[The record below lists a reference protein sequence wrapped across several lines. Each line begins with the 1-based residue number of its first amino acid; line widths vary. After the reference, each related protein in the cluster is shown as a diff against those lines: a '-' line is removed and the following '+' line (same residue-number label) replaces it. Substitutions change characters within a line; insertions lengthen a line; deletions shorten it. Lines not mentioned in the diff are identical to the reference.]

1 MYILRSD
8 ECLIA
13 YYDTV
18 YGRQMSIIW
27 YNDGSVYCGEV
38 KDERRSGLGME
49 WVPGISIYYGLYRHN
64 YREGYGVMKYNNEK
78 VYVGMWSMDHYNGFG
93 KMFSRQGQ
101 MIEAGN
107 YRNSSLR
114 IVGDFK

>member
-1 MYILRSD
+1 
-8 ECLIA
+8 
-13 YYDTV
+13 
-18 YGRQMSIIW
+18 MSIIW

-114 IVGDFK
+114 IVGPFDA